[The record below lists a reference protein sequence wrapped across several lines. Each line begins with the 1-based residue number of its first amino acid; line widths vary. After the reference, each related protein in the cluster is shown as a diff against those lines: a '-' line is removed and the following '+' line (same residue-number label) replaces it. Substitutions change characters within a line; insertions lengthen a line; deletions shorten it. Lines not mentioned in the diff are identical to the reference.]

1 MIGVVMKVAV
11 FTDIH
16 GNLQALEAI
25 LKDIEKEQ
33 VDKIICLGDVIGI
46 GPEPRECL
54 DLIMNSNV
62 EMLLGNHELYYLKGI
77 QIEDNRD
84 HEKRKYY
91 KWVSERLESKHREFL
106 KKCKYQMVIS
116 NVLFEHFLM
125 KNNEYIPFYKTTI
138 LKDAKFQEILK
149 QIKEDYIFV
158 GHEHLPFEFQAN
170 GKTIIDQGSS
180 GCTHDDNT
188 SYLIININDKVAWYK
203 KNVKYDYPKLKSVLR
218 MTDYPV
224 KDFYDKVFF

>member
-1 MIGVVMKVAV
+1 MKVAV

-33 VDKIICLGDVIGI
+33 VDKIICLGDIIGI
-46 GPEPRECL
+46 GPESRECL

-77 QIEDNRD
+77 QIEDDRD
-84 HEKRKYY
+84 YEKIKYY

-106 KKCKYQMVIS
+106 TNCKYQIVIS
-116 NVLFEHFLM
+116 NVLFEHFLIHG
-125 KNNEYIPFYKTTI
+125 KNEYYPFYKTTV
-138 LKDAKFQEILK
+138 LYDSKFPEIVK

-158 GHEHLPFEFQAN
+158 GHEHLPFELEKN

-180 GCTHDDNT
+180 GCTHDNNT
-188 SYLIININDKVAWYK
+188 NYLIVNINDKVTWYK
-203 KNVKYDYPKLKSVLR
+203 KIIKYDYKKLKEVLK

-224 KDFYDKVFF
+224 KDFYERVFF